1 MKTLHLSET
10 LHNKLKIE
18 AVKKN
23 TTIQALV
30 ASFCYKA
37 LGVKT

>member
-1 MKTLHLSET
+1 MKTIHLSDT
-10 LHNKLKIE
+10 LHKSLKIE
-18 AVKKN
+18 AVKQG

-37 LGVKT
+37 LGVKI